1 MSKATEPVK
10 APDLVTVTLPRATG
24 KEEDTVFVALN
35 GKGYTIRRGVPVR
48 VPRAI
53 YNILA
58 ESRRQQ
64 ERQAAYEEKMQRLAE
79 KNASL
84 YGL

>member
-1 MSKATEPVK
+1 MAKATEPVK

-24 KEEDTVFVALN
+24 KEEDTLFVALN
-35 GKGYTIRRGVPVR
+35 GKGYTIKRGTPVR

-53 YNILA
+53 YNIIA

-64 ERQAAYEEKMQRLAE
+64 ERQAAFEDQMQALAQ
-79 KNASL
+79 N
-84 YGL
+84 GQ